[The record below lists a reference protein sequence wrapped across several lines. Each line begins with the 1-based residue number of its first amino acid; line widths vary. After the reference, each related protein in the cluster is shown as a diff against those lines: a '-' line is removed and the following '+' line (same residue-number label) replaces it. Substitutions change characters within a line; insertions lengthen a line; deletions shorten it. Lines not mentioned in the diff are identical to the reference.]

1 MRANR
6 ARTAAQQAIAAMAK
20 ASRDA
25 IAGVAPETPLP
36 PEPFELIGREC
47 DECFGQMVASRP
59 PRERRDLEYWA
70 PSHFCLHCGLELRFA
85 AIMRNAPQLRG
96 RTLVAY
102 RRSLP
107 LRPLSSAAE
116 IVLSPLFTVEAA
128 A

>member
-1 MRANR
+1 MVRR

-20 ASRDA
+20 ASRQA
-25 IAGVAPETPLP
+25 VAGFTPETPLP

-70 PSHFCLHCGLELRFA
+70 PSHFCSYCGLELRFA

-96 RTLVAY
+96 RTLVVY
-102 RRSLP
+102 RRAQP
-107 LRPLSSAAE
+107 LRPLAGVIE
-116 IVLSPLFTVEAA
+116 LVQSPAFTNEAA